1 MKNIVI
7 VLQIFRRFIY
17 RHTNFWKFMDERN
30 KLRLNYVIP
39 IKIFE
44 IISFSDDR

>member
-17 RHTNFWKFMDERN
+17 RHTNFWEFMDERN

>member
-1 MKNIVI
+1 MENVVI

-17 RHTNFWKFMDERN
+17 RYTNFWKFMDERN

-39 IKIFE
+39 IKTFE
-44 IISFSDDR
+44 IVSFSNDW